1 MRCSTAC
8 LIGGS
13 RLLAP
18 TTALYFRRSLLAAP
32 MCWLAA
38 SCPGG
43 PLPLWDAST
52 VGSECVEVGAA
63 CGGTIATACGRTV
76 ATALGFLAAL
86 TCQVASGGADVL
98 LLGASTVGSEGGVG
112 ITSGSGG
119 AAMTPVTTAEL
130 ACLAGTS

>member
-32 MCWLAA
+32 TCWLAA

-43 PLPLWDAST
+43 W
-52 VGSECVEVGAA
+52 VGAA
-63 CGGTIATACGRTV
+63 CGGTV

-86 TCQVASGGADVL
+86 TCRVAAGGADGLLL

-112 ITSGSGG
+112 TTAGGGG
-119 AAMTPVTTAEL
+119 A
-130 ACLAGTS
+130 